1 MSKGAKPIKPLSPR
15 KATETI
21 RKRASDDAFNIRWTT
36 HAGDQIKDRGL
47 IMGDVLHV
55 LRHGF
60 IYEEGEQSTRN
71 GLFKY
76 KMEGTAP
83 NSNNRCIRVV
93 VIPSPQASEAKIV
106 SVMWVDEPHQG
117 G

>member
-1 MSKGAKPIKPLSPR
+1 
-15 KATETI
+15 
-21 RKRASDDAFNIRWTT
+21 
-36 HAGDQIKDRGL
+36 
-47 IMGDVLHV
+47 MGDVLHV

-60 IYEEGEQSTRN
+60 VYEEGEQSTRK

-83 NSNNRCIRVV
+83 NSNNRRIRAV
-93 VIPSPQASEAKIV
+93 VIPSPQACEAKIV
-106 SVMWVDEPHQG
+106 SVMWVDEPNQG

>member
-1 MSKGAKPIKPLSPR
+1 MSFVY
-15 KATETI
+15 E
-21 RKRASDDAFNIRWTT
+21 D
-36 HAGDQIKDRGL
+36 GD
-47 IMGDVLHV
+47 
-55 LRHGF
+55 
-60 IYEEGEQSTRN
+60 ESTRK

-93 VIPSPQASEAKIV
+93 VIPSPQACEAKIV
-106 SVMWVDEPHQG
+106 SVMWVDEPLHG